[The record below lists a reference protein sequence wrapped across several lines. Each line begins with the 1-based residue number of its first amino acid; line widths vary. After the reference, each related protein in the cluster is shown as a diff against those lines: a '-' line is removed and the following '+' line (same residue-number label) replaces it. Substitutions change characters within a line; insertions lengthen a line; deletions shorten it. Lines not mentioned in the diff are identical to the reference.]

1 MSIAYFPQ
9 LYPDELVY
17 SFLARYY
24 QHSAYPRYI
33 FAVEDIYTSKD
44 VRPST
49 EFISEMNEEFL
60 GYLLRK
66 MPLEELIEKH
76 TMFPYYGRFLPKER
90 RIRAFEALKEMKGFS
105 LLVMQQKQRDGERQ
119 FLRYCPK
126 CVKHDRECYGEAY
139 FHRIHQMKEIG
150 ICPIH
155 KCFLN
160 NSSVPKNTWDVTM
173 LRSLE
178 EDDLSTD
185 TIICEDEIMCE
196 LALYTQKVFEAKV
209 DFNSDA
215 MVGKFLHFKLKDT
228 PYLSKRG
235 ARRDMVLLY
244 KDFAQYYSS
253 FENSKILERWQ
264 VDKAFFDD
272 CVKTYNVCQVAMFLK
287 IPINELVNMK
297 CPEKPLEQVF
307 DEQVFELR
315 EQGLSYPEI
324 AKRMNASINT
334 IKPIGE
340 GIMGKYRKSR
350 ATNIV
355 PVRSRSFDWEKIDRE
370 TLPKVVAACKEI
382 YGVGTNRPHRVNM
395 CSVARMIGIA
405 DKRMALLKLCREEI
419 DKYQETWEEYG
430 AREISWAIDEI
441 GRLGK
446 DLNITN
452 IMLLTNMR
460 KANVIRCIPYMKG
473 ENKSILEAFCGKD
486 TR

>member
-1 MSIAYFPQ
+1 MSIAYFPKI
-9 LYPDELVY
+9 YPDELLY

-24 QHSAYPRYI
+24 QHSAYPRYV

-76 TMFPYYGRFLPKER
+76 TMFPYYCRFVPKER
-90 RIRAFEALKEMKGFS
+90 RIRAFETLKEMKGFS

-119 FLRYCPK
+119 FLRYCPR

-155 KCFLN
+155 RCFLN

-178 EDDLSTD
+178 EDNLSTD
-185 TIICEDEIMCE
+185 AIVCEDEIMCE
-196 LALYTQKVFEAKV
+196 LALYTQKVFEAKF
-209 DFNSDA
+209 DFENDVK
-215 MVGKFLHFKLKDT
+215 VGKFLHFKLRDT

-235 ARRDMVLLY
+235 ARRDMVLLC
-244 KDFAQYYSS
+244 KDFSQYYSS
-253 FENSKILERWQ
+253 FENNKILERWQ
-264 VDKAFFDD
+264 VDKTFTDD
-272 CVKTYNVCQVAMFLK
+272 CVKTYDVCQVAMFLK
-287 IPINELVNMK
+287 IPIEELVNMK
-297 CPEKPLEQVF
+297 YPDKSLEQSF
-307 DEQVFELR
+307 DEKVMELR
-315 EQGLSYPEI
+315 GQGLSYPEI
-324 AKRMNASINT
+324 AKRMDASINT

-340 GIMGKYRKSR
+340 GLRGKYQKSR

-355 PVRSRSFDWEKIDRE
+355 PIRSRSLDWEKIDRE
-370 TLPKVVAACKEI
+370 TLPKIVAACKEI
-382 YGVGTNRPHRVNM
+382 YGVGVNRPHRVNR
-395 CSVARMIGIA
+395 CSVS
-405 DKRMALLKLCREEI
+405 KRVGMSEQRIRQLRECCKEI
-419 DKYQETWEEYG
+419 DKYQESWEEYG

-441 GRLGK
+441 ERTGK
-446 DLNITN
+446 LLNITN
-452 IMLLTNMR
+452 IMNLTNMR
-460 KANVIRCIPYMKG
+460 KVNIIRCIPFMEG
-473 ENKSILEAFCGKD
+473 ERKSIVESFCEN
-486 TR
+486 T